1 MLIIILVL
9 WLIFACGFG
18 GYYGYKRYGPRGGI
32 GVLIVSIGLAI
43 LFFVLVWLFG
53 GGFHLHD

>member
-1 MLIIILVL
+1 MLIILLVL
-9 WLIFACGFG
+9 WLIFAGGF